1 MTNGDDKP
9 ATEPTHLILSASLE
23 DSICFSRIY
32 NNRAA
37 ESVLHAANTFIALL
51 TELADV
57 IVGVGLWHGRDG
69 HEWAAVPP
77 KGLAEDVLSQVDL
90 RGPQILQF

>member
-1 MTNGDDKP
+1 MTNLQSSP
-9 ATEPTHLILSASLE
+9 LSQSLE

-32 NNRAA
+32 NHRAA
-37 ESVLHAANTFIALL
+37 ESGLLAANTFITLL

-57 IVGVGLWHGRDG
+57 IVGVGLWHGRDS
-69 HEWAAVPP
+69 HKWAAVPS
-77 KGLAEDVLSQVDL
+77 KGFTEDLLSQVDL